1 MSYINTS
8 TERYLRSSIMK
19 FSLVFENTG
28 DSIPFEVVYNH
39 ELFEFFVEKSVSQN
53 QNRFSD
59 QQKIAQQVSKGLTD
73 LHWALSNTNEII
85 WDLVGIKFPQS
96 DNLEIYLDQSLLN
109 RIHAE
114 WVFSQNHKVQV
125 HQLRFILNSRAAR
138 LGEQLHDQFP
148 DEILETRLAV
158 AMQHLGRILPYEDV
172 NMAVHRLE
180 SIFTNHIEYNADSKW
195 QVFDNPF
202 QKTSMVSN
210 QDRMNFSFG
219 YTYVGRQL
227 YNKFEYF
234 DMNLDCEDHYNYETL
249 EYSFNL
255 SLQQP
260 ETVAFSP
267 EFLAWCAR
275 HNRQPMAGQV
285 PIANVIDL
293 DTHLT
298 EYRKILY
305 NNSQAN
311 NSTSIILH

>member
-1 MSYINTS
+1 
-8 TERYLRSSIMK
+8 MK

-28 DSIPFEVVYNH
+28 DIIPFEVVHNH
-39 ELFEFFVEKSVSQN
+39 ELFEFFVQQSINEN
-53 QNRFSD
+53 QNCFSD
-59 QQKIAQQVSKGLTD
+59 NQLVAQKVSKGLTD
-73 LHWALSNTNEII
+73 LHWALSNTNEVL

-96 DNLEIYLDQSLLN
+96 DNLETYLDQSLLN

-114 WVFSQNHKVQV
+114 WVFSQERKVQV
-125 HQLRFILNSRAAR
+125 HQLRFSPNPRTAR
-138 LGEQLHDQFP
+138 LGEQFHDQFP
-148 DEILETRLAV
+148 DEISETRLAV
-158 AMQHLGRILPYEDV
+158 AMQHLGKILPYEDV

-180 SIFTNHIEYNADSKW
+180 SILINKIEYNAPGKW
-195 QVFDNPF
+195 KVFDNPF
-202 QKTSMVSN
+202 RKTSMVSTP
-210 QDRMNFSFG
+210 DRMNFSFG

-275 HNRQPMAGQV
+275 HDRRPMAKQV
-285 PIANVIDL
+285 PVANVIEL
-293 DTHLT
+293 DKHLT
-298 EYRKILY
+298 QYRKILY

-311 NSTSIILH
+311 NSVSIILH

>member
-1 MSYINTS
+1 
-8 TERYLRSSIMK
+8 MK

-28 DSIPFEVVYNH
+28 DSIPFEAVYNH
-39 ELFEFFVEKSVSQN
+39 ELFEFFVEKSVSKD

-59 QQKIAQQVSKGLTD
+59 QQKIAQKVSKGLTD
-73 LHWALSNTNEII
+73 LHWALSNTNEVLY
-85 WDLVGIKFPQS
+85 DLVGINFPQS
-96 DNLEIYLDQSLLN
+96 DNLETYLDQTLLN

-125 HQLRFILNSRAAR
+125 HQLRFSHNSTAAR
-138 LGEQLHDQFP
+138 LGQQLHDQFP
-148 DEILETRLAV
+148 DEISEARLAV
-158 AMQHLGRILPYEDV
+158 AMQHIGRIFAYEDV

-180 SIFTNHIEYNADSKW
+180 SFFSNNIEFSAASKW
-195 QVFDNPF
+195 EVFDNPF
-202 QKTSMVSN
+202 RKTSMVSN
-210 QDRMNFSFG
+210 PDRMNFSFG

-249 EYSFNL
+249 EFSFNL
-255 SLQQP
+255 NLQQP

-267 EFLAWCAR
+267 EFLAWCDR
-275 HNRQPMAGQV
+275 HDRRPMAKQIPV
-285 PIANVIDL
+285 ANMIDL
-293 DTHLT
+293 DKHLT

-311 NSTSIILH
+311 NSASIILY

>member
-1 MSYINTS
+1 
-8 TERYLRSSIMK
+8 MK

-39 ELFEFFVEKSVSQN
+39 ELFDFFVEKLISN
-53 QNRFSD
+53 DQNRFSD
-59 QQKIAQQVSKGLTD
+59 QQKIVQQVSKGLTD
-73 LHWALSNTNEII
+73 LHWALSNTNEVLY
-85 WDLVGIKFPQS
+85 DLVGINFSQS
-96 DNLEIYLDQSLLN
+96 DNLETYLDQSLLN

-114 WVFSQNHKVQV
+114 WVFSQKHKIQV
-125 HQLRFILNSRAAR
+125 HELRFSQNSNTAR
-138 LGEQLHDQFP
+138 LGEQLHDQFS
-148 DEILETRLAV
+148 DEISETRLAV

-180 SIFTNHIEYNADSKW
+180 SIFTDHIEFNADSKW
-195 QVFDNPF
+195 EVFDNPF
-202 QKTSMVSN
+202 RKTSMVSN
-210 QDRMNFSFG
+210 PDRMNFTFG

-234 DMNLDCEDHYNYETL
+234 DMNLDCKDHYNYETL

-255 SLQQP
+255 NLQQP

-275 HNRQPMAGQV
+275 HDRRPMANQV
-285 PIANVIDL
+285 PIANMIDL
-293 DTHLT
+293 DKHLT

-305 NNSQAN
+305 NNSQAD
-311 NSTSIILH
+311 NSASIILH